1 MLQLR
6 YPRPAYR
13 ELGSTKS
20 LIRKTMNQSPR
31 AAQMC
36 REVSFRVEEL
46 MSEGLP
52 DDPEI
57 IAEDPVI
64 EALAAEIEGE
74 LWSRKA

>member
-20 LIRKTMNQSPR
+20 LIQETLSQSPR
-31 AAQMC
+31 AALMC

-46 MSEGLP
+46 LSEGVP
-52 DDPEI
+52 DDPEV

-64 EALAAEIEGE
+64 T
-74 LWSRKA
+74 